1 MKLLFLGTGTSH
13 GVPVIGCDCKV
24 CKSSDPHDKRF
35 RCSAYV
41 TVGGSRNTQNDKND
55 DKKHILI
62 DIGPDFRSQ
71 ALEHN
76 VRKVDVLLLT
86 HSHADHLHGIDDL
99 RIFSCDMFKK
109 PENPRNMEK
118 YKAPPIP
125 IYTNHVTVRDIE
137 KRFDYFFHHCK
148 EGGGHAKVEL
158 IEVSQAFET
167 CGITVTPIPML
178 HGSLETTGWLLTEA
192 VSTITKNNATGTK
205 TTVVKK
211 SIAYLTDCSF
221 ISDDSIKKI
230 KDNCGSLEHLV
241 IDGLRIEE
249 HSTHFSFMQAL
260 EAADKI
266 GAKHVWLTHL
276 THAHSH
282 KEIIDY
288 IEENLYKFPNL
299 NQVAE
304 TVLPAYD
311 GLEIST

>member
-13 GVPVIGCDCKV
+13 GVPVIGCDCPV
-24 CKSSDPHDKRF
+24 CKSSDSRDKRF

-41 TVGGSRNTQNDKND
+41 TVGGGANAKNNKND
-55 DKKHILI
+55 DEKHILI

-125 IYTNHVTVRDIE
+125 IYTNRATVRDIE

-158 IEVSQAFET
+158 IEASKAFET

-178 HGSLETTGWLLTEA
+178 HGSMETTGWLLTEN
-192 VSTITKNNATGTK
+192 VNGYS
-205 TTVVKK
+205 K

-249 HSTHFSFMQAL
+249 HSTHFSFMQTL

-299 NQVAE
+299 STVAE

>member
-13 GVPVIGCDCKV
+13 GVPVIGCDCPV
-24 CKSSDPHDKRF
+24 CKSSDSRDKRF

-41 TVGGSRNTQNDKND
+41 TVGGSTNAKNNKND

-109 PENPRNMEK
+109 PDNPRNMEK

-125 IYTNHVTVRDIE
+125 IYTNRATVRDIE

-192 VSTITKNNATGTK
+192 VNGYS
-205 TTVVKK
+205 K

-249 HSTHFSFMQAL
+249 HSTHFNFLQAL

-299 NQVAE
+299 STVAE

>member
-13 GVPVIGCDCKV
+13 GVPVIGCDCPV
-24 CKSSDPHDKRF
+24 CKSSDSRDKRF

-41 TVGGSRNTQNDKND
+41 TVGGSTNAKNNKND
-55 DKKHILI
+55 DEKHILI

-109 PENPRNMEK
+109 PDNPRNMEK
-118 YKAPPIP
+118 YNAPPIP
-125 IYTNHVTVRDIE
+125 IYTNRATVRDIE

-158 IEVSQAFET
+158 TEVSKAFET
-167 CGITVTPIPML
+167 CGITVTPIPMM

-192 VSTITKNNATGTK
+192 ARETDGTESG
-205 TTVVKK
+205 VAKK

-221 ISDDSIKKI
+221 ISDDSIQKI
-230 KDNCGSLEHLV
+230 RENCGLLEHLV
-241 IDGLRIEE
+241 IDGLRVDE
-249 HSTHFSFMQAL
+249 HSTHFNFLQAL

-282 KEIIDY
+282 REIIDY
-288 IEENLYKFPNL
+288 IEENLYRFPNL
-299 NQVAE
+299 NTGAE
-304 TVLPAYD
+304 SVLPAYD